1 MLHLGGC
8 PELQAVGSATG
19 GPGRWPPSE
28 LLPGVS
34 AAKHSDSRATLQ
46 QWNLRQGVVGQRQ
59 DTLSGLPAPALTIW
73 AHCRDNFA
81 SGLFPQHACHA
92 LGHMFDLLNSNTCKE
107 VKHSKWNCIFLP
119 SHACP
124 ALPRPR
130 APVSGAVRPAPKRT
144 GGVGTVSSETGWCV
158 LKTPELGAMEID

>member
-119 SHACP
+119 NSESFEPC
-124 ALPRPR
+124 
-130 APVSGAVRPAPKRT
+130 VSGAAAAAGSRVRRCPTRTKEDWWSWHRVKRNW
-144 GGVGTVSSETGWCV
+144 VVRS
-158 LKTPELGAMEID
+158 